1 MAVGVSEVVSAPS
14 AALVAGGEIRRVAC
28 GLGMQQLAEVFPLTH
43 VTAAARAIMIDGAGL
58 LDVSYHLV
66 VLTVQ
71 SIIFLFI
78 GAYFFRW
85 E

>member
-1 MAVGVSEVVSAPS
+1 MFLSGVWFSLEGTNPV
-14 AALVAGGEIRRVAC
+14 
-28 GLGMQQLAEVFPLTH
+28 MQHVAEVFPLTH

-58 LDVSYHLV
+58 LDVSYHLI
-66 VLTVQ
+66 VLIVQ
-71 SIIFLFI
+71 SILFLFI